1 MLKHI
6 SIRKLFSL
14 YDYEIGL
21 TGKNGNPDKNI
32 MFLTGPNG
40 MGKSTILHSVASLY
54 KREFIYFMTFPFER
68 MHFVFDECEVDLI
81 QFTETEDGEMDSDIP
96 VKKKTHLKCSFFTK
110 GKDTVTEFGEW
121 VMIDGS
127 LGTIQGKMPNMEM
140 YFNGERCLY
149 ISDHRLEEEYDDTF
163 VQPLVLKNLIGEI
176 QSTLTSGFA
185 SNQIEKISDEHK
197 ADRQKDILD
206 IFIILQKSEI
216 ELPFDIIPYLEGEE
230 MSDLLLLSSENAIKS
245 CGNKIP
251 ILLSFCKFMDSSKF
265 LGKSYR
271 ITKQDGLQFYAENED
286 RSFLKFKQLSLGE
299 KNLISQIYT
308 MYFSKIPC
316 KLVIVDE
323 PELSAHLMWQAQYLE
338 NIKAVQKLRNCSFL
352 IATHSTVVFD
362 GKFDLTTDLFEQTHL

>member
-1 MLKHI
+1 MLKQI

-14 YDYEIGL
+14 YDYEINL

-54 KREFIYFMTFPFER
+54 KREFVFFMTFPFER
-68 MHFVFDECEVDLI
+68 IHFVFDECEVDII
-81 QFTETEDGEMDSDIP
+81 QFTEEEEVEIDSDIP
-96 VKKKTHLKCSFFTK
+96 AKKKTYLKCVFCTM
-110 GKDTVTEFGEW
+110 GAETVTESGEW
-121 VMIDGS
+121 IMVDGN
-127 LGTIQGKMPNMEM
+127 LGTIQGNMPNMEM
-140 YFNGERCLY
+140 YFNGEKCLY
-149 ISDHRLEEEYDDTF
+149 ISDHRLEDEYDDAF
-163 VQPLVLKNLIGEI
+163 VQPEVLKNFIGEI
-176 QSTLTSGFA
+176 QSTLTAGFS
-185 SNQIEKISDEHK
+185 SNQIYVVNNKDK
-197 ADRQKDILD
+197 ALRQKEILD
-206 IFIILQKSEI
+206 TFNILQQSEI
-216 ELPFDIIPYLEGEE
+216 ELPFDITPYIKGEE
-230 MSDLLLLSSENAIKS
+230 MSDHLLQSSENAIKS
-245 CGNKIP
+245 CGNLIP
-251 ILLSFCKFMDSSKF
+251 ILLSFRQFLDSSKF

-286 RSFLKFKQLSLGE
+286 RSFLKFNQLSLGE
-299 KNLISQIYT
+299 QNIISQIYT

-362 GKFDLTTDLFEQTHL
+362 GKFDLTTDLFEQTHY